1 MPPKNE
7 AIKIYANKSGAYPVD
22 PYAAQIIGEDGGT
35 AFVRVAMSLC
45 RNLGLT
51 LTCDKTA
58 GEVGKQIAGASVAA
72 IAAFVISG
80 FWLHF
85 SRIKRKLP
93 RRQNQI

>member
-1 MPPKNE
+1 MR
-7 AIKIYANKSGAYPVD
+7 I
-22 PYAAQIIGEDGGT
+22 
-35 AFVRVAMSLC
+35 AMSLR
-45 RNLGLT
+45 RNLGLA

-72 IAAFVISG
+72 ITAFVISG

-93 RRQNQI
+93 RRQS